1 MVDGFK
7 AITAG
12 KAAIDG
18 LKALAQYADEVK
30 DTQKRGEFMR
40 IIGELSLE
48 LAETQIRLAEQLREN
63 NDLKEEV
70 ATLKKEIDKL
80 KNPNSKPMA
89 RHGLYYVDDDGP
101 FCTGC
106 YDNKEKL
113 VRVKELPQIMMQHMG
128 KYQCPVCKTTYNGKK
143 G

>member
-12 KAAIDG
+12 KAAVDG

-63 NDLKEEV
+63 DSLKEELN
-70 ATLKKEIDKL
+70 ALKKEIDKL
-80 KNPNSKPMA
+80 KNQNSEPIVID
-89 RHGLYYVDDDGP
+89 GLYFVDGNGP

-106 YDNKEKL
+106 YDNQKKL
-113 VRVKELPQIMMQHMG
+113 VRVNEMPKVMQDLG
-128 KYQCPVCKTTYNGKK
+128 KYKCPVCKTPYNGKSA
-143 G
+143 